1 MLQCFLCMV
10 RYLDHSGTFGVVTVF
25 HLIHEV
31 LASTMRRDSCL
42 LVVLRMMCLKKK
54 NNHSK
59 KTILESLREF
69 KKMA

>member
-10 RYLDHSGTFGVVTVF
+10 RYLDHGGRFSVVTVF

-42 LVVLRMMCLKKK
+42 LVVLRMMCLEKK
-54 NNHSK
+54 NHGK
-59 KTILESLREF
+59 KIILESLREF
-69 KKMA
+69 KKIE